1 MSVTGG
7 HHVNDDNELSEVRE
21 SLSAEGAGLAGVHL
35 DRPAEAVI
43 ARGQALRLRRRVLR
57 GLSGVTAATA
67 AAALALTL
75 GLSGTGLTQVHVN
88 DTDWSVNTN
97 PDGTVVL
104 HVRKAGD
111 SLRLQSVLI
120 QAGVPARVRWN
131 ENCPA
136 PELPKLSVLVPATA
150 RQGHGLSYTWR
161 FQPSRSHLTYVFGKL
176 SSKNKG
182 QGTWYVVAVPAATHV
197 ACTSRVWVIAGAGP
211 HATPTTSPRATGT
224 ARPHPACTPRP
235 HQTASPHGTPTP
247 RATATASPRPAATT
261 SPRRTAT
268 PRPSP
273 SCTPR
278 PRATSSP
285 GGTPSP
291 RESPSPHATPA
302 TSPAAG

>member
-7 HHVNDDNELSEVRE
+7 HHMNDDNELSEVRE
-21 SLSAEGAGLAGVHL
+21 SLNAEGAGLAGVHL

-67 AAALALTL
+67 AAAVALTL
-75 GLSGTGLTQVHVN
+75 GFSGTGVTQIHVN
-88 DTDWSVNTN
+88 DTDWSVNTS

-104 HVRKAGD
+104 QVRKAGD
-111 SLRLQSVLI
+111 SLRLQSVLV
-120 QAGVPARVRWN
+120 QAGIPARVRWN
-131 ENCPA
+131 ENCLA
-136 PELPKLSVLVPATA
+136 PQLPKLSVVVPVTA

-161 FQPSRSHLTYVFGKL
+161 FQPSRSHLIYVFGRL
-176 SSKNKG
+176 RTSDKG
-182 QGTWYVVAVPAATHV
+182 QGTWHVAVVPATTRM
-197 ACTSRVWVIAGAGP
+197 ACTGRIRAIAGAGP
-211 HATPTTSPRATGT
+211 HATPFTGPLPTRT

-235 HQTASPHGTPTP
+235 HPTASPHGTPTP
-247 RATATASPRPAATT
+247 RATATASPRPTATA

-273 SCTPR
+273 SCSPR
-278 PRATSSP
+278 PRATASP